1 MLFPG
6 FRLEIIP
13 RSPKFSPFAL
23 PRREHSQTPPAIF
36 PGFAAVSGPIPGRT
50 GVTFLITFYFQ
61 SQFWIIYIY
70 GDQRFNRI
78 EGVMQMVSYDRLWE
92 TMKKANISQY
102 RLIKYYGVSAG
113 QIGRLKKNM
122 YVSTHTI
129 DVLCNILRCNVE
141 DVMEVKLDSEQ
152 P

>member
-1 MLFPG
+1 
-6 FRLEIIP
+6 
-13 RSPKFSPFAL
+13 
-23 PRREHSQTPPAIF
+23 
-36 PGFAAVSGPIPGRT
+36 
-50 GVTFLITFYFQ
+50 
-61 SQFWIIYIY
+61 
-70 GDQRFNRI
+70 
-78 EGVMQMVSYDRLWE
+78 
-92 TMKKANISQY
+92 MKKANISQY

-152 P
+152 PWSSRLLGLSEHR